1 MNGQEV
7 LSMSKSY
14 IGMMGLGVMGRN
26 LAINMASKGFSVSG
40 YDINKDSV
48 DNFNKTVSGIKAYSD
63 LNEFTESLESP
74 KKIMLMVP
82 SGKPVDDAIEH
93 ILPSLSK
100 GDIIIDGGNSFFKD
114 TIRRHNYLKE
124 KGIYFIGS
132 GVSGGEEGARKGP
145 ALMPGGDAEAYK
157 YIEPIFN
164 KIAAQVDNTPCSIH
178 IGPDG
183 AGHFV
188 KMVHNG
194 IEYGDMELIS
204 ESYFLM
210 RYMLKLSIEEI
221 QKVFEE
227 WNKGELNSYL
237 IEITSEIL
245 KKYDEETGK
254 PMVDIILDKAG
265 QKGTGKWT
273 TQVALDLGIS
283 IPTIASAVFARFI
296 SAIKDERVRASK
308 EFNISTDEFTGDKD
322 KFIEYIKDALYL
334 SKIVS
339 YAQGFAI
346 MKSAS
351 EEYNWNLNL
360 GNIALIW
367 RGGCIIRAKFLN
379 KIKDAYAKNPDLNNL
394 LLDEYF
400 KNSIEAKHQN
410 WRYVVSESIKSGY
423 PVPAFSS
430 ALNYFDSYRSEILP
444 ANMIQAQ
451 RDFFGAH
458 TYERIDKPG
467 KFHTNWQ

>member
-1 MNGQEV
+1 
-7 LSMSKSY
+7 MSKSY
-14 IGMMGLGVMGRN
+14 IGMMGLGVMGKN
-26 LAINMASKGFSVSG
+26 LAINMASKEFTVSG
-40 YDINKDSV
+40 YDINEESV
-48 DNFNKTVSGIKAYSD
+48 KIFNNSVSDIKAYSN
-63 LNEFTESLESP
+63 LNEFIESLESP
-74 KKIMLMVP
+74 RKIMLMVP
-82 SGKPVDDAIEH
+82 AGAPVDSAIEH
-93 ILPSLSK
+93 ILPSLAK
-100 GDIIIDGGNSFFKD
+100 NDIIIDGGNSFFKD
-114 TIRRHNYLKE
+114 TIRRHDYLKE

-145 ALMPGGDAEAYK
+145 ALMPGGDMDAYK

-164 KIAAQVDNTPCSIH
+164 KIAAQVEGTPCSAY

-204 ESYFLM
+204 ESYYLM
-210 RYMLKLSIEEI
+210 RYMLGMDIEEI

-227 WNKGELNSYL
+227 WNQGELNSYL

-254 PMVDIILDKAG
+254 PIVDIILDKAG

-273 TQVALDLGIS
+273 TQAALDLGIS

-296 SAIKDERVRASK
+296 SAIKSERTEASK
-308 EFNISTDEFTGDKD
+308 EFQININNFSGNKEEF
-322 KFIEYIKDALYL
+322 ISYIKDALYL

-339 YAQGFAI
+339 YAQGFAV
-346 MKSAS
+346 MQSAS
-351 EEYNWNLNL
+351 DEYNWRLNL

-379 KIKDAYAKNPDLNNL
+379 KIKEAYDKTGNLKNL
-394 LLDEYF
+394 LLDDYF
-400 KNSIEAKHQN
+400 KTIIKEKHLI
-410 WRYVVSESIKSGY
+410 WRKVVSAAINSGY

-430 ALNYFDSYRSEILP
+430 ALNYFDSYRSAILP

-458 TYERIDKPG
+458 TYERVDKPG
-467 KFHTNWQ
+467 KFHTNWI